1 MADILR
7 VVAVSAIV
15 VLLAAV
21 AFYAVML
28 MRAVNSQRSRTAFT
42 PALSSDAE
50 QSNHAANA
58 LASIIKFKT
67 VSHDNPDDNDV
78 SEWVK
83 LRDRLR
89 KDYPKVHKTLSREV
103 ISDYSL
109 LYIWKAE
116 ESVGDPFLLCGH
128 LDVVDAEGEWEH
140 PPFSGTIDDGYVWG
154 RGALDCKCNIV
165 AMLEAVELLIARGF
179 TPKRDIYLAFS
190 HDHEAD
196 TVGASALSRVFAERN
211 LSFHMA
217 LDEGGWLTRGVLPVR
232 MPVAQVGVA
241 EKGRMR
247 VKLTV
252 DTNGGHASVPPSH
265 TAVGL
270 LAEAIARVEYK
281 PQKAKLTP
289 IVINQLKS
297 VMTVLPFR
305 WRYALV
311 NLPITKKDVIRLC
324 TKDPRLNSLVRSSI
338 AAVKIE
344 GGSSGNVLPNKACA
358 FLDIRL
364 LHGDSS
370 SAMLQFIR
378 DMVSNLG
385 VLAEE
390 VDTIQPSVI
399 SEHKCEQF
407 AHIKD
412 CIKEVFGSTK
422 ISPSLVITSTC
433 SRQYERFC
441 PNVYR
446 FSPFPLTP
454 IDQGRLHGRGEGVRV
469 DSLGLAVAFYRE
481 LIIKVCSFDKS
492 EFEEETV

>member
-1 MADILR
+1 MLEFLLR
-7 VVAVSAIV
+7 IGAISAIAL
-15 VLLAAV
+15 LLAAAV
-21 AFYAVML
+21 FYGIML

-58 LASIIKFKT
+58 LSSIIKFKT
-67 VSHDNPDDNDV
+67 VSHDDPVDNDV

-89 KDYPKVHKTLSREV
+89 KDFPKTHKTLAREV
-103 ISDYSL
+103 VADYSL
-109 LYIWKAE
+109 LYIWKSDE
-116 ESVGDPFLLCGH
+116 PIGEPLLLCGH
-128 LDVVDAEGEWEH
+128 LDVVDATGEWEY

-165 AMLEAVELLIARGF
+165 AMLEAIELLITRGF

-196 TVGASALSRVFAERN
+196 TVGALALSRVFAERS
-211 LSFHMA
+211 LSFYMT
-217 LDEGGWLTRGVLPVR
+217 LDEGGWLTRGMLPIR
-232 MPVAQVGVA
+232 IPVAQVGVA

-247 VKLTV
+247 VKLTI
-252 DTNGGHASVPPSH
+252 DTNSGHASAPPSH

-281 PQKAKLTP
+281 PQKARLTP
-289 IVINQLKS
+289 VVINQLKS
-297 VMTVLPFR
+297 VMNVLPFR

-311 NLPITKKDVIRLC
+311 NLPVTKRDVIRLC
-324 TKDPRLNSLVRSSI
+324 TGDTRLNSLVRSTV

-344 GGSSGNVLPNKACA
+344 GGSSGNVLPNSACA

-364 LHGDSS
+364 LHSDSG

-390 VDTIQPSVI
+390 VDLIPPSEI

-412 CIKEVFGSTK
+412 CVKEVFGSTK

-441 PNVYR
+441 ANVYR
-446 FSPFPLTP
+446 FSPFSLTP

-481 LIIKVCSFDKS
+481 LIVKVCS
-492 EFEEETV
+492 